1 MTITSRR
8 VKIEAAL
15 VGLCAALFL
24 TAVAFPDWIEVV
36 LGVEP
41 DGGSGVVEWLI
52 PVALAAAGLCLSI
65 PARRDWRRLGAATQ
79 GQAS

>member
-1 MTITSRR
+1 MNTTSRR

-15 VGLCAALFL
+15 AGLCAVQFL
-24 TAVAFPDWIEVV
+24 TAVAFPDWFEVV

-41 DGGSGVVEWLI
+41 DGGSGMVEWLI

-65 PARRDWRRLGAATQ
+65 TARRDWRRLRAATQ